1 MSLSNRLLLASCGPS
16 PGTSSTHLQGQKG
29 TRKRVP
35 HPRRGLSPEEGA
47 WLAEGAGGSRCCLSS
62 TSLAQR
68 DHSAQPADDSAI
80 NTSARALALLF
91 HFGQVR
97 IKSLIKVFFFEI
109 VIIHPEER
117 EGAGAPH
124 SCAERQLYSGLNELE
139 RGSLT
144 VVCWFWLCAL
154 NGTISLVTFY
164 RSHLSPLCED
174 RLPTASISY
183 LPAGSRSQPDRKKLD
198 YIQHLVN
205 TNFQFGD
212 MWEGPLPSLTSNKG
226 LAWEPRAGG
235 SWGGLLA
242 SPLSQELGIT
252 RHHRSLPLLQM
263 ELTDTPRNLRATG
276 N

>member
-1 MSLSNRLLLASCGPS
+1 MAPHLKLPLLISMA
-16 PGTSSTHLQGQKG
+16 
-29 TRKRVP
+29 
-35 HPRRGLSPEEGA
+35 RRGPEEGTPHPPA
-47 WLAEGAGGSRCCLSS
+47 VARAPRGVPDWQKGQAGAAAVCLAPCWHGETAQLSPLTLPPS
-62 TSLAQR
+62 TRQ
-68 DHSAQPADDSAI
+68 
-80 NTSARALALLF
+80 RALALLF

-124 SCAERQLYSGLNELE
+124 SCAEKQLYSGLNELE

-144 VVCWFWLCAL
+144 VVCWFWLRAL

-235 SWGGLLA
+235 SWWGPPRL
-242 SPLSQELGIT
+242 PTKPRT
-252 RHHRSLPLLQM
+252 RHHRSLPLPQM
-263 ELTDTPRNLRATG
+263 ELADTPRNLRATG